1 MRDYTNRRPSR
12 LSRWESRSFQAP
24 AEGCVC
30 FVRALDCVQSL
41 RMRVLVGFGLSL
53 AAVALWP
60 RSALA
65 TPPEER
71 PPAGRLQPSPQD
83 TPWGVPPPKPVEAP
97 TEQDPDASQPQDS
110 GEDNPP
116 SDQPDAPNGDTD
128 ETPRPNVSEP
138 EVADPGD
145 ARPDSDVEHE
155 RLLEVEKKL
164 GPKQIEVSAAVY
176 GMVVTNVVYLT
187 GTVGPT
193 GESPVFAVPGSTID
207 DGLATDGQF
216 LITARQS
223 RFGLQGSV
231 QITPRVDIKGMIEV
245 DFFGL
250 HENEGPTSV
259 LQPGLRLRLGKLDV
273 GDARFRFIAGQD
285 WSVVTPRLP
294 TSLSHMVVAPHTFA
308 GAVWGRLPQITF
320 AFRQPVGKADSALGE
335 PKFTLQISVAR
346 NFSGEG
352 FGGGIT
358 RFDKP
363 DPGTLGRL
371 PVGQMRVAFDSKVFS
386 LGAGGHIGRE
396 NHQVARL
403 DADGNLTTIDDH
415 VPTWMVT
422 GDLKLASK
430 WVWFAGQGY
439 YGHNINGMLSN
450 QGVRFDRWSADEI
463 DPADPR
469 VGQPRDVVD
478 LPGAGGWVE
487 LGASLGTEKVK
498 LVASGG
504 ADVGDRQLVAVG
516 SRWLNTGMLAA
527 LIYAP
532 ISQFDMSLEYQ
543 RIMSFYRG
551 ASDDSPLRE
560 TRGNNDFVA
569 ASFRFKF

>member
-1 MRDYTNRRPSR
+1 M
-12 LSRWESRSFQAP
+12 
-24 AEGCVC
+24 
-30 FVRALDCVQSL
+30 RALL
-41 RMRVLVGFGLSL
+41 GLSL
-53 AAVALWP
+53 ATVALWP
-60 RSALA
+60 RAAVA
-65 TPPEER
+65 TSPEEP
-71 PPAGRLQPSPQD
+71 PPAGRIQPRAED
-83 TPWGVPPPKPVEAP
+83 TPWGVSPPADPQRPAPPGEDVE
-97 TEQDPDASQPQDS
+97 TPDAVQPQDPGVDPEQGAEQA
-110 GEDNPP
+110 GEQGAEQAGEQPVEQPEP
-116 SDQPDAPNGDTD
+116 SD
-128 ETPRPNVSEP
+128 ETPAPEVIEP

-145 ARPDSDVEHE
+145 ARPDGPSTHE
-155 RLLEVEKKL
+155 NVLALEKKL

-176 GMVVTNVVYLT
+176 GMVVTNVVFNT

-193 GESPVFAVPGSTID
+193 GESPVFAPAGSTIGE
-207 DGLATDGQF
+207 GLATDGEF

-223 RFGLQGSV
+223 RFGLKGGV
-231 QITPRVDIKGMIEV
+231 QITQRVDINGLIEV

-259 LQPGLRLRLGKLDV
+259 LQPGVRLRLAKLDV
-273 GDARFRFIAGQD
+273 GDDRFRFIAGQD
-285 WSVVTPRLP
+285 WSIVTPRLP
-294 TSLSHMVVAPHTFA
+294 TSLSHMVVAAHSFA
-308 GAVWGRLPQITF
+308 GAVWGRLPQVTF
-320 AFRQPVGKADSALGE
+320 AFRQPLGKADSPLGE
-335 PKFTLQISVAR
+335 PKFSVQISAAR

-363 DPGTLGRL
+363 DPGTLGLL
-371 PVGQMRVAFDSKVFS
+371 PVGQARVAFESKVFS

-403 DADGNLTTIDDH
+403 DGDGNLTTIDDH

-469 VGQPRDVVD
+469 VGQPRDVVE
-478 LPGAGGWVE
+478 LPGGGGWAE
-487 LGASLGTEKVK
+487 IGALLGTEKVQ

-504 ADVGDRQLVAVG
+504 ADVGDRELVAVG
-516 SRWLNTGMLAA
+516 GRWLNTGVLAA

-532 ISQFDMSLEYQ
+532 IPQFDMSIEYQ

-551 ASDDSPLRE
+551 SSEDAPLRE